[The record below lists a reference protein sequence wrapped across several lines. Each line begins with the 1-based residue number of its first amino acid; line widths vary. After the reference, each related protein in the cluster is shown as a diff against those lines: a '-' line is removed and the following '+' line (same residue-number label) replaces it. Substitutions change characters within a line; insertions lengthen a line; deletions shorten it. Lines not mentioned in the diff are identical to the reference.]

1 MWCKHYNNILNRFHT
16 IPERSGQTSR
26 RTDRQTD
33 RIAILISRVSVL
45 VKTYSTQEGRE
56 LYLCKASKSNF
67 GLLGPWSL
75 TSWPLKLIVSCLA
88 PSTTCANLQQNPFIR
103 FGSIMFT
110 SLVIELT
117 EENVRIK
124 DETQHR
130 AIYLQ
135 QLRIMLSQQ
144 VQVIQASEV
153 YNLSR
158 SSGLKT
164 SACVNTCWPLSIE
177 FESFCDT

>member
-1 MWCKHYNNILNRFHT
+1 
-16 IPERSGQTSR
+16 
-26 RTDRQTD
+26 
-33 RIAILISRVSVL
+33 
-45 VKTYSTQEGRE
+45 
-56 LYLCKASKSNF
+56 
-67 GLLGPWSL
+67 
-75 TSWPLKLIVSCLA
+75 
-88 PSTTCANLQQNPFIR
+88 
-103 FGSIMFT
+103 MFT

-164 SACVNTCWPLSIE
+164 SACVNTC
-177 FESFCDT
+177 